1 MTSVCSE
8 QNNVTWTARPQDELR
23 NPIKHTDSV
32 EKISTSLNQSQHVTG
47 IKSQTDRRLSF
58 ICIFSICFMNSP
70 WRWGGRFG
78 TPSMVGVWFA
88 KGERERGGGGDEVS
102 RREARDIPAIFC
114 AQEAMTKNP
123 HRSLQNYHIPAP
135 HSRETLLL

>member
-88 KGERERGGGGDEVS
+88 KGERERGGDEVS
-102 RREARDIPAIFC
+102 RREERGPRYSRHFLCTRSNDKKSAPLIA
-114 AQEAMTKNP
+114 KLP
-123 HRSLQNYHIPAP
+123 HPRASL
-135 HSRETLLL
+135 